1 MTAFVVNS
9 EESLQRTLGELRQM
23 FGKHKYLRLNLKTGK
38 DRSLDQSALT
48 HVWYQQIARE
58 LQEDD
63 ALGWKCFCKLTFG
76 VPILRAEDNEFK
88 AFYDGAIKSSLSYEQ
103 KLAAMKFVPI
113 TSEMTVQQLTKY
125 ADAMQKHF
133 LTAGVILKSLGEEK

>member
-1 MTAFVVNS
+1 MTAFIINS
-9 EESLQRTLGELRQM
+9 EESLQRCLGDLRGL
-23 FGKHKYLRLNLKTGK
+23 FAKHKYVRLNVKTGK

-76 VPILRAEDNEFK
+76 VPILRTEDAEFK
-88 AFYDGAIKSSLSYEQ
+88 AFYDVTIKSSLSYEQ
-103 KLAAMKFVPI
+103 KLAAMKFMPI
-113 TSEMTVQQLTKY
+113 TSLMMVQQLTKY

-133 LTAGVILKSLGEEK
+133 LARGVILKSLEE